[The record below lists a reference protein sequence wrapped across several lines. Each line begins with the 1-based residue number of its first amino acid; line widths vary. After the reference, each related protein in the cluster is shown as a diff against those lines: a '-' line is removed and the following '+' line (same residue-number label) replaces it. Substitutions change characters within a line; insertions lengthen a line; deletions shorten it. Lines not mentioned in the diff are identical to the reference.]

1 MRPSAFRDAPDVS
14 SFAGGFERLVENI
27 ETFIRGKR
35 DAVEMACTCLFAEGH
50 LLIEDVPGLGKT
62 SLAKAMAYSFD
73 GSCKRLQ
80 FTPDLLPSDVT
91 GVTVF
96 DQHSRRFEFH
106 PGPVFAN
113 VVLVDEINRASPR
126 TQSALLEVMEERQ
139 VTMDS
144 VTYAV
149 QPPFT
154 VLATQNP
161 IDMEGTYRLPEAQ
174 IDRFLMV
181 ISLGYPTLDA
191 EVEIMENRA
200 RRHMAEDLGAI
211 LSCDDVLG
219 MIDTARDVFVAP
231 ALRRYIVSLA
241 AATRQMRHLRL
252 GISPRGSL
260 ALESVAR
267 VRAAANGRPFVTAD
281 DVKALAH
288 PVLAHRL
295 ILRPESVLDSITPDS
310 IIDSVLESVA
320 VPTGRA
326 IEVPP

>member
-1 MRPSAFRDAPDVS
+1 VSAFADS
-14 SFAGGFERLVENI
+14 FERLVDNI

-35 DAVEMACTCLFAEGH
+35 DVVVLACTCLFAEGH
-50 LLIEDVPGLGKT
+50 LLVEDVPGLGKT

-73 GSCKRLQ
+73 GSWKRLQ

-91 GVTVF
+91 GVTVY

-106 PGPVFAN
+106 PGAVFAN
-113 VVLVDEINRASPR
+113 VVLADEINRASPR

-154 VLATQNP
+154 VVATQNP
-161 IDMEGTYRLPEAQ
+161 IEMEGTYRLPEAQ

-181 ISLGYPTLDA
+181 TRLGYPTPEA

-200 RRHMAEDLGAI
+200 RGHTPERLAPV
-211 LSCDDVLG
+211 LSCDDVMQ

-231 ALRRYIVSLA
+231 ALRRYIVSLV
-241 AATRQMRHLRL
+241 AATRDRRELRL

-260 ALESVAR
+260 ALESTAK
-267 VRAAANGRPFVTAD
+267 VRAAADGRPYVTAD
-281 DVKALAH
+281 DVKALAK

-295 ILRPESVLDSITPDS
+295 LLTPEAELDSVSPAS
-310 IIDSVLESVA
+310 IIDSVLASVP
-320 VPTGRA
+320 VPQGRPH
-326 IEVPP
+326 EVAP